1 MRMRMRMLKRAGVLF
16 AAALGMLGAT
26 WVGAAAQTIDRLEIG
41 GNYSY
46 VRTNAPPGGCGCFS
60 LNGGAGWVGYDLT
73 PKLGTGSL
81 ALIGEFGGGHAS
93 DVNSTTAN
101 LTLTS
106 YMAGPRLAWR
116 RGMVSPFAQILLGGA
131 HASGELTPTSA
142 GTSGSANS
150 FAMAAGGGVDIRLTR
165 HLGLRAVQLDYYLT
179 RFMNGVN
186 DQQNNLRVS
195 VGVVWRFG
203 GGK

>member
-1 MRMRMRMLKRAGVLF
+1 MKTSMNKLKRAAVLF
-16 AAALGMLGAT
+16 AAAVGMFWANCVSG
-26 WVGAAAQTIDRLEIG
+26 AAQTMDRLEVG

-60 LNGGAGWVGYDLT
+60 LNGGAGWVGYEVMPNLAMG
-73 PKLGTGSL
+73 KL
-81 ALIGEFGGGHAS
+81 ALVAEFGGGHAS
-93 DVNSTTAN
+93 NVNSTAAD
-101 LTLTS
+101 LSVVS
-106 YMAGPRLAWR
+106 YMAGPRMAWR
-116 RGMVSPFAQILLGGA
+116 RGIVSPFAQILLGGA

-165 HLGLRAVQLDYYLT
+165 HLALRAIDLDYYLT
-179 RFMNGVN
+179 RFTNGVN
-186 DQQNNLRVS
+186 DHQNNLRVS

-203 GGK
+203 R